1 MNEQEIKKRISAS
14 MKRVIPMDHKKSDRL
29 RQGQVR
35 LLKSTDTNIDSRY
48 VLILNSNPI
57 QETATVALISN
68 LTNLATERD
77 YISKRAEAKSQFDL
91 AILLDF
97 QTIADFD
104 QIQESPLFGEIC
116 PLCCKFLFANS
127 VYESNHPVKFPQ
139 DHDCLTS
146 GDFPIQLGD
155 TVWSMRNLEFEAL
168 EALCSNLDST
178 RMAIREAKNLSQ
190 INSLEEFMAQSSE
203 FFNRENILQLQD
215 SSLDLIRC

>member
-1 MNEQEIKKRISAS
+1 MNEQAIKKRISDS
-14 MKRVIPMDHKKSDRL
+14 MKQVTPIDHKKLDKL

-35 LLKSTDTNIDSRY
+35 LLKSTDTNRDSRY

-77 YISKRAEAKSQFDL
+77 YISKRVEAKSQFDL

-97 QTIADFD
+97 QAIANFE
-104 QIQESPLFGEIC
+104 QMQESRLFGEIC
-116 PLCCKFLFANS
+116 SLCCKFLFSNS

-139 DHDCLTS
+139 DHDCLSS
-146 GDFPIQLGD
+146 GNFPIQLGD
-155 TVWSMRNLEFEAL
+155 TVWNMRNLEFEAL
-168 EALCSNLDST
+168 EALCSNSDST
-178 RMAIREAKNLSQ
+178 QMAIREAKNLSQ
-190 INSLEEFMAQSSE
+190 INSLEEFMAQSSD